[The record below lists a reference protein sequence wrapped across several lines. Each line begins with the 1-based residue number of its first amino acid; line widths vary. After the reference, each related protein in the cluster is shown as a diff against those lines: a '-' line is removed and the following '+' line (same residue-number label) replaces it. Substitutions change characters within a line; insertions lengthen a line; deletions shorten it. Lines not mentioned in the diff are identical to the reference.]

1 MRDGSPLGGRTPAHP
16 ALTSAR
22 QHGSMHTWRAL
33 IGSLL
38 AAIGSG
44 LILAEFPAGAIDLA
58 AGVALIAALAL
69 LARSAIRW
77 AAEPTPRDTSG
88 PPHDG

>member
-1 MRDGSPLGGRTPAHP
+1 MRI
-16 ALTSAR
+16 
-22 QHGSMHTWRAL
+22 WRDL

-38 AAIGSG
+38 VTIGSG
-44 LILAEFPAGAIDLA
+44 LVLVGFTSGAIDVA

-77 AAEPTPRDTSG
+77 AAEPTPRDAPG
-88 PPHDG
+88 PPREG

>member
-1 MRDGSPLGGRTPAHP
+1 MHAWRD
-16 ALTSAR
+16 
-22 QHGSMHTWRAL
+22 L

-44 LILAEFPAGAIDLA
+44 LVLADFPGGAIDIA
-58 AGVALIAALAL
+58 AGVALVAALAL

-77 AAEPTPRDTSG
+77 AAEPTPRDASG
-88 PPHDG
+88 PPRDG

>member
-1 MRDGSPLGGRTPAHP
+1 
-16 ALTSAR
+16 
-22 QHGSMHTWRAL
+22 MHTWRHL

-38 AAIGSG
+38 ASIGSG
-44 LILAEFPAGAIDLA
+44 LVLAEFPGGAIDIA
-58 AGVALIAALAL
+58 ASVALIAALAL

-77 AAEPTPRDTSG
+77 AAEPTPRDASG